1 MVGLEDFHGIHCDSV
16 AVYVRQSHL
25 QARKSNMAAK
35 NQDGGRKFLF
45 LSTKKLSKVLKNYH
59 TKNGAWSQSV
69 TGISTIASTNFVII
83 MIHYIGEIKF
93 LSRPPPK
100 IVIAF
105 VDRTFSYSWD
115 FCRSS
120 FCFIFVQHS

>member
-69 TGISTIASTNFVII
+69 TGISTIAST
-83 MIHYIGEIKF
+83 IK
-93 LSRPPPK
+93 
-100 IVIAF
+100 IATQTMSSDADC
-105 VDRTFSYSWD
+105 VLGSIYERVGLRTQKAD
-115 FCRSS
+115 E
-120 FCFIFVQHS
+120 

>member
-69 TGISTIASTNFVII
+69 TGISTIASTMRCFSV
-83 MIHYIGEIKF
+83 G
-93 LSRPPPK
+93 LSTNTD
-100 IVIAF
+100 IVRGKQNT
-105 VDRTFSYSWD
+105 V
-115 FCRSS
+115 
-120 FCFIFVQHS
+120 V